1 MQTEGYQ
8 GCGSSLAIPFFLSF
22 QVIAGWL
29 ILNLTV
35 AAVIDGLNE
44 AQENHASLINSDD
57 IDRFMEVWL
66 TFDKKQKFKIS
77 AMEFLFFL
85 AELG

>member
-1 MQTEGYQ
+1 M
-8 GCGSSLAIPFFLSF
+8 SF

-44 AQENHASLINSDD
+44 AQANNDRFIQQDD
-57 IDRFMEVWL
+57 IDDYLSKWQDFDLEQ
-66 TFDKKQKFKIS
+66 TFTIPIKKVY
-77 AMEFLFFL
+77 FFL
-85 AELG
+85 AEIKPPFID

>member
-1 MQTEGYQ
+1 MNFEDVQNVGYQ
-8 GCGSSLAIPFFLSF
+8 GCGSALAIPYFLSF

-44 AQENHASLINSDD
+44 AQANNDKLIG
-57 IDRFMEVWL
+57 
-66 TFDKKQKFKIS
+66 
-77 AMEFLFFL
+77 
-85 AELG
+85 AEHIEEYLNKW

>member
-1 MQTEGYQ
+1 M
-8 GCGSSLAIPFFLSF
+8 SF

-44 AQENHASLINSDD
+44 AQANN
-57 IDRFMEVWL
+57 DRF
-66 TFDKKQKFKIS
+66 I
-77 AMEFLFFL
+77 
-85 AELG
+85 